1 MLDPDFGFPSCETKM
16 HFPDNVLRALKKA
29 VVNVFWTKNDLRAL
43 FRRCDIPNQLV
54 NDQDWNAYKF
64 FIVDPVFDALNESAE
79 GLGPLRRILVETL
92 RYTDGNHLLRYSDGQ
107 KRKREAEES
116 LEHLR
121 VLVEKHDTTLDV
133 ERKEQERRRLAEE
146 ERAGKQSFV
155 QRREELRARFLALHA
170 ELNRQTSGYGLEEL
184 LYQIF
189 GLFELQ
195 PRGPFKL
202 AGEQID
208 GAFVHDGTDFL
219 LEAKWQKEPTNL
231 ERLRDLDG
239 AVSSNLDNT
248 LGLFLSVNGFTAQ
261 ALDRYGQGNRP
272 RLVCMDGADLMA
284 VLEGRIDLSDLLR
297 RKRAIASQRGNIF
310 TPVAK
315 ILLGEI

>member
-1 MLDPDFGFPSCETKM
+1 M

-54 NDQDWNAYKF
+54 NDQDWSAYKF
-64 FIVDPVFDALNESAE
+64 FIVDPVFDALNESPE

-121 VLVEKHDTTLDV
+121 VLVEKHDSTLDV
-133 ERKEQERRRLAEE
+133 ERKEQERRRLADE

-155 QRREELRARFLALHA
+155 QRREELRARFLTLHA
-170 ELNRQTSGYGLEEL
+170 ELNRQTSGYGLEDL
-184 LYQIF
+184 LYQVF
-189 GLFELQ
+189 DLFELQ

-219 LEAKWQKEPTNL
+219 LEAKWHKEPTNL
-231 ERLRDLDG
+231 EQLRDLDG

-248 LGLFLSVNGFTAQ
+248 LGLFISVNGFTTQ
-261 ALDRYGQGNRP
+261 ALDRYGHGNRP
-272 RLVCMDGADLMA
+272 RLVGMDGADLMA
-284 VLEGRIDLSDLLR
+284 VLDGRIDLSDLLR
-297 RKRAIASQRGNIF
+297 RKRATASQRGKIF

-315 ILLGEI
+315 IMLGEL